1 LLRETIAKDA
11 NPRGGRRR
19 DLTRRMLYL
28 PALASLVA
36 AVLMACAV
44 VVLVVSEKAE
54 ATFPGKSGDIVFTS
68 RGHCADAAIVR
79 VRPDGTGLTPLTCN
93 PSMDVYSQYPAWS
106 ADGKKIVFQND
117 ADDADE
123 FGRDLWVMDAN
134 GRNRVNITNT
144 PNVDEWQ
151 PAWFPSGKKI
161 AYRAAGIEVLTLN
174 AKGKA
179 TKTTRLTSDGA
190 EPAISP
196 NGKKIAFASHRDG
209 DAEIYVMRSDIPEG
223 PNNRPGK
230 LTDNATYSDS
240 QPDWSPDGSR
250 IVYSSARG
258 GNWED
263 IFVMRADGSGKK
275 NLTRNPARDQH
286 PVFSPDGR
294 WVAFDSDRNLWKMRI
309 DGTRLT
315 QLTSDDENLQP
326 DWQPRP

>member
-1 LLRETIAKDA
+1 
-11 NPRGGRRR
+11 
-19 DLTRRMLYL
+19 
-28 PALASLVA
+28 
-36 AVLMACAV
+36 
-44 VVLVVSEKAE
+44 
-54 ATFPGKSGDIVFTS
+54 
-68 RGHCADAAIVR
+68 
-79 VRPDGTGLTPLTCN
+79 
-93 PSMDVYSQYPAWS
+93 
-106 ADGKKIVFQND
+106 
-117 ADDADE
+117 
-123 FGRDLWVMDAN
+123 MDAN

-161 AYRAAGIEVLTLN
+161 AYQAAGIEVLTLN
-174 AKGKA
+174 ARGKA